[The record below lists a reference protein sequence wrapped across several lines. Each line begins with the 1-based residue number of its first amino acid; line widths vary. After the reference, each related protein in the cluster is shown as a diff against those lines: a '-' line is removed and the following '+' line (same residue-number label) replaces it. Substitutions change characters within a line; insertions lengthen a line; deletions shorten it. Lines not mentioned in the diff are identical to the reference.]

1 MKKMYHF
8 TLIELLVVIAIIAIL
23 ASMLLPA
30 LQQARERGKASKC
43 TNNIA
48 QVFKAK
54 TMYWSDNK
62 DFLVPY
68 RNGGGTGN
76 SFYYRR
82 LADTSLLAGYLGY
95 ITDETNPAPLFG
107 VFLSSKGTKKIG
119 PLICPSAPVEQV
131 TKENTY
137 FYNTNEHLGS
147 VKLSRVYRPGISSA
161 LMEVAADSKNYVYYT
176 YYIKNVSDSGYSRV
190 DSRHNGSSNVLFL
203 DGHIQM
209 LAYARIPDHAATG
222 GIYGT
227 CFYQVTKTKI
237 TPGW

>member
-23 ASMLLPA
+23 AAMLLPA
-30 LQQARERGKASKC
+30 LQQARERGRASSC
-43 TNNIA
+43 ANNIA
-48 QVFKAK
+48 QIAK
-54 TMYWSDNK
+54 VKSMYHADNN
-62 DFLVPY
+62 DYLVPY
-68 RNGGGTGN
+68 RNGSGSGDRK
-76 SFYYRR
+76 YYSRKPH
-82 LADTSLLAGYLGY
+82 LELLAGYLGCVSAE
-95 ITDETNPAPLFG
+95 DNPAPLFG
-107 VFLSSKGTKKIG
+107 VFRSSKGAKKVG
-119 PLICPSAPVEQV
+119 PLICPSAPVESV

-137 FYNTNEHLGS
+137 FYNTNEHLAK

-190 DSRHNGSSNVLFL
+190 DPRHNGSSNVLFL